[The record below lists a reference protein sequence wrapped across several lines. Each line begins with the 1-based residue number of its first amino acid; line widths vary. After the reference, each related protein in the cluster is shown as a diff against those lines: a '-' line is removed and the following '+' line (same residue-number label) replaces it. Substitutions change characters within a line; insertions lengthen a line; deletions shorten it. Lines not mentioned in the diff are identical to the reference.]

1 MALRQVGGHD
11 KGMTKLA
18 IFSRRAALAGLGAAV
33 AAPPLAAYAKATPR
47 SSGVLDGAAFGLVPD
62 DPADQSQKLQAA
74 LEAAAKGGLPLF
86 LAGGRYLVG
95 GIQLPAGISFGGV
108 SGATVLSGT
117 GSQPI
122 LSARDVANVCL
133 SALTIDGQG
142 SGSSAQSGLL
152 DCRNCAGLN
161 LEKLTMRGGPGS
173 GLLLSSCAG
182 LVTGNIFT
190 GHAQAGIFAN
200 NSQGL
205 TIAQNSISQCGNG
218 GILVWRDASGADGTI
233 VTGNRVSSISARD
246 GGSGQNGNGI
256 NVFRADG
263 VTIADNVVSDCDFSA
278 IRVNAG
284 QDTIVRGNGIS
295 NCREV
300 AIYSEFD
307 FSGSE
312 ISGNVIDGAAAGI
325 SITNS
330 KEGGR
335 LAVCANNIVRNI
347 TPNSPTNPDV
357 RPYGIAAEADTV
369 ISGNTVDSVPGIG
382 IAAGY
387 GVYLR
392 NVLIANNIVSRAA
405 TGIAVSVVNGAGP
418 VRIADNMISG
428 ATIAA
433 LAGMQ
438 WDKIASA
445 DLVADAA
452 QFPNVAL
459 AGNTVS

>member
-1 MALRQVGGHD
+1 
-11 KGMTKLA
+11 
-18 IFSRRAALAGLGAAV
+18 
-33 AAPPLAAYAKATPR
+33 
-47 SSGVLDGAAFGLVPD
+47 
-62 DPADQSQKLQAA
+62 
-74 LEAAAKGGLPLF
+74 
-86 LAGGRYLVG
+86 
-95 GIQLPAGISFGGV
+95 
-108 SGATVLSGT
+108 
-117 GSQPI
+117 
-122 LSARDVANVCL
+122 
-133 SALTIDGQG
+133 
-142 SGSSAQSGLL
+142 
-152 DCRNCAGLN
+152 
-161 LEKLTMRGGPGS
+161 
-173 GLLLSSCAG
+173 
-182 LVTGNIFT
+182 
-190 GHAQAGIFAN
+190 
-200 NSQGL
+200 
-205 TIAQNSISQCGNG
+205 
-218 GILVWRDASGADGTI
+218 
-233 VTGNRVSSISARD
+233 
-246 GGSGQNGNGI
+246 
-256 NVFRADG
+256 
-263 VTIADNVVSDCDFSA
+263 
-278 IRVNAG
+278 
-284 QDTIVRGNGIS
+284 
-295 NCREV
+295 REV

-392 NVLIANNIVSRAA
+392 NVLIANN
-405 TGIAVSVVNGAGP
+405 
-418 VRIADNMISG
+418 MISG

>member
-1 MALRQVGGHD
+1 
-11 KGMTKLA
+11 MTKLA
-18 IFSRRAALAGLGAAV
+18 IFSRRAALAGLGATIA
-33 AAPPLAAYAKATPR
+33 AAPPAVYAKAAPR
-47 SSGVLDGAAFGLVPD
+47 SSGPLDGAAFGLEPD
-62 DPADQSQKLQAA
+62 DPADQSRKLQAA
-74 LEAAAKGGLPLF
+74 LEAAAKSGLPLF
-86 LAGGRYLVG
+86 LAGGRYLIG
-95 GIQLPAGISFGGV
+95 GIQLPAGTSLAGV
-108 SGATVLSGT
+108 AGATVLAGT

-122 LSARDVANVCL
+122 LSARNAANISL
-133 SALTIDGQG
+133 SALALDGRG
-142 SGSSAQSGLL
+142 SGAGPQSGLI
-152 DCRNCAGLN
+152 DCRDCTGLN
-161 LEKLTMRGGPGS
+161 LEKLAVKAGQGY

-182 LVTGNIFT
+182 LVSGNIFT
-190 GHAQAGIFAN
+190 GQVQAGIFAN
-200 NSQGL
+200 NSRGL
-205 TIAQNSISQCGNG
+205 TIAQNSVSGCGNG

-233 VTGNRVSSISARD
+233 VTGNRVSGISARD

-263 VTIADNVVSDCDFSA
+263 VMIADNVVSDCDFSA
-278 IRVNAG
+278 IRVNTG
-284 QDTIVRGNGIS
+284 KDTIVRGNGIS

-300 AIYSEFD
+300 AIYSEFG

-330 KEGGR
+330 KQGGR

-357 RPYGIAAEADTV
+357 TPYGIAAEADTV

-382 IAAGY
+382 INAGY
-387 GVYLR
+387 GIYLR

-428 ATIAA
+428 ATVAA
-433 LAGMQ
+433 LVGMQ

-459 AGNTVS
+459 SGNTISP